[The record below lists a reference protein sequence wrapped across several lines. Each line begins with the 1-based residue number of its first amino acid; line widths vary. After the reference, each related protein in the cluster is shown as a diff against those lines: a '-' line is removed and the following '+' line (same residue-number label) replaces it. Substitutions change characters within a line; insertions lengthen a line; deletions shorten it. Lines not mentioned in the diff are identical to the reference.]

1 MSSLQFKDYFLN
13 EVSYRKNPNFDQ
25 TNSTINLQPELSA
38 QILIKKSENLA
49 YVNLVTKQGNI
60 NFEDSA
66 FEIIVD
72 IVGEFTFTL
81 DETEFDID
89 FETSLKENAVIP
101 VLFLNVLTCCLIF
114 LPALVFSF
122 LRPVIG
128 GTYCQNLCMK
138 MIMRLA
144 GATFTHKKRS
154 KKKYRYPIDLGSGY
168 RFMRWNNRLI
178 WRSWRMACTEPIYS

>member
-89 FETSLKENAVIP
+89 FETFLKENGLAILWSYIRPIVSDMITRGTDSPNFTLP
-101 VLFLNVLTCCLIF
+101 VAYVFFL
-114 LPALVFSF
+114 
-122 LRPVIG
+122 
-128 GTYCQNLCMK
+128 
-138 MIMRLA
+138 LA
-144 GATFTHKKRS
+144 GFVFF
-154 KKKYRYPIDLGSGY
+154 YLVY
-168 RFMRWNNRLI
+168 
-178 WRSWRMACTEPIYS
+178 

>member
-89 FETSLKENAVIP
+89 FETFLKENGLAILWSYIRPIVSDMITRGNEFPNFILP
-101 VLFLNVLTCCLIF
+101 VVNVKKMLSDNDSIE
-114 LPALVFSF
+114 V
-122 LRPVIG
+122 
-128 GTYCQNLCMK
+128 TYE
-138 MIMRLA
+138 
-144 GATFTHKKRS
+144 S
-154 KKKYRYPIDLGSGY
+154 
-168 RFMRWNNRLI
+168 
-178 WRSWRMACTEPIYS
+178 

>member
-89 FETSLKENAVIP
+89 FETFLKENGLAILWSYIRPIVSDMITRGNEFPNFILP
-101 VLFLNVLTCCLIF
+101 VVNVKKM
-114 LPALVFSF
+114 
-122 LRPVIG
+122 LRDNDSIEV
-128 GTYCQNLCMK
+128 TYE
-138 MIMRLA
+138 
-144 GATFTHKKRS
+144 S
-154 KKKYRYPIDLGSGY
+154 
-168 RFMRWNNRLI
+168 
-178 WRSWRMACTEPIYS
+178 

>member
-25 TNSTINLQPELSA
+25 TNSTINLQPALSA
-38 QILIKKSENLA
+38 QTFIKKSENLA

-89 FETSLKENAVIP
+89 FETFLKENGLAILWSYIRPIVSDMITRGNEFPNFILP
-101 VLFLNVLTCCLIF
+101 VVNVKKMLSDNDSIE
-114 LPALVFSF
+114 V
-122 LRPVIG
+122 
-128 GTYCQNLCMK
+128 TYE
-138 MIMRLA
+138 
-144 GATFTHKKRS
+144 S
-154 KKKYRYPIDLGSGY
+154 
-168 RFMRWNNRLI
+168 
-178 WRSWRMACTEPIYS
+178 

>member
-38 QILIKKSENLA
+38 QILIKKSENLS

-89 FETSLKENAVIP
+89 FETFLKENGLAILWSYIRPIVSDMITRGNEFPNFILP
-101 VLFLNVLTCCLIF
+101 VVNVKKMLSDNDSIE
-114 LPALVFSF
+114 V
-122 LRPVIG
+122 
-128 GTYCQNLCMK
+128 TYE
-138 MIMRLA
+138 
-144 GATFTHKKRS
+144 S
-154 KKKYRYPIDLGSGY
+154 
-168 RFMRWNNRLI
+168 
-178 WRSWRMACTEPIYS
+178 

>member
-1 MSSLQFKDYFLN
+1 MSTLQFKDYFLN

-89 FETSLKENAVIP
+89 FETFLKENGLAILWSYIRPIVSDMITRGNEFPNFILP
-101 VLFLNVLTCCLIF
+101 VVNVKKMLSDNDSIE
-114 LPALVFSF
+114 V
-122 LRPVIG
+122 
-128 GTYCQNLCMK
+128 TYE
-138 MIMRLA
+138 
-144 GATFTHKKRS
+144 S
-154 KKKYRYPIDLGSGY
+154 
-168 RFMRWNNRLI
+168 
-178 WRSWRMACTEPIYS
+178 

>member
-89 FETSLKENAVIP
+89 FETFLKENGLAILWSYIRPIVSDMITRGNEFP
-101 VLFLNVLTCCLIF
+101 NFILTVVNVKKMLSDNDSIE
-114 LPALVFSF
+114 V
-122 LRPVIG
+122 
-128 GTYCQNLCMK
+128 TYE
-138 MIMRLA
+138 
-144 GATFTHKKRS
+144 S
-154 KKKYRYPIDLGSGY
+154 
-168 RFMRWNNRLI
+168 
-178 WRSWRMACTEPIYS
+178 

>member
-89 FETSLKENAVIP
+89 FETFLKENGLAILWSYIRPIVSDMITRGNEFPNFILPVVNVKKMLSDNDSIEVIYE
-101 VLFLNVLTCCLIF
+101 
-114 LPALVFSF
+114 S
-122 LRPVIG
+122 
-128 GTYCQNLCMK
+128 
-138 MIMRLA
+138 
-144 GATFTHKKRS
+144 
-154 KKKYRYPIDLGSGY
+154 
-168 RFMRWNNRLI
+168 
-178 WRSWRMACTEPIYS
+178 

>member
-60 NFEDSA
+60 KFEDSA

-89 FETSLKENAVIP
+89 FETFLKENGLAILWSYIRPIVSDMITRGNEFPNFILP
-101 VLFLNVLTCCLIF
+101 VVNVKKMLSDNDSIE
-114 LPALVFSF
+114 V
-122 LRPVIG
+122 
-128 GTYCQNLCMK
+128 TYE
-138 MIMRLA
+138 
-144 GATFTHKKRS
+144 S
-154 KKKYRYPIDLGSGY
+154 
-168 RFMRWNNRLI
+168 
-178 WRSWRMACTEPIYS
+178 

>member
-89 FETSLKENAVIP
+89 FETFLKENGLAILWSYIRPIVSDMITRGKEFPNFILP
-101 VLFLNVLTCCLIF
+101 VVNVKKMLSDNDSIE
-114 LPALVFSF
+114 V
-122 LRPVIG
+122 
-128 GTYCQNLCMK
+128 TYE
-138 MIMRLA
+138 
-144 GATFTHKKRS
+144 S
-154 KKKYRYPIDLGSGY
+154 
-168 RFMRWNNRLI
+168 
-178 WRSWRMACTEPIYS
+178 

>member
-13 EVSYRKNPNFDQ
+13 EVWYRKNPNFDQ

-89 FETSLKENAVIP
+89 FETFLKENGLAILWSYIRPIVSDMITRGNEFPNFILP
-101 VLFLNVLTCCLIF
+101 VVNVKKMLSDNDSIE
-114 LPALVFSF
+114 V
-122 LRPVIG
+122 
-128 GTYCQNLCMK
+128 TYE
-138 MIMRLA
+138 
-144 GATFTHKKRS
+144 S
-154 KKKYRYPIDLGSGY
+154 
-168 RFMRWNNRLI
+168 
-178 WRSWRMACTEPIYS
+178 

>member
-81 DETEFDID
+81 DETEYDID
-89 FETSLKENAVIP
+89 FETFLKENGLAILWSYIRPIVSDMITRGNEFPNFILP
-101 VLFLNVLTCCLIF
+101 VVNVKKMLSDNDSIE
-114 LPALVFSF
+114 V
-122 LRPVIG
+122 
-128 GTYCQNLCMK
+128 TYE
-138 MIMRLA
+138 
-144 GATFTHKKRS
+144 S
-154 KKKYRYPIDLGSGY
+154 
-168 RFMRWNNRLI
+168 
-178 WRSWRMACTEPIYS
+178 